1 MTGSSP
7 EDDKPATGL
16 LHRLWSRLAG
26 TPEDA
31 RDPRHGQSE
40 EAFGWRAGTKAP
52 DTPGGAVE
60 TTPPGSPGLVPPDQ
74 DRTQREGGLEPGLP
88 DDVPQGP
95 TTDPHLPPPV
105 TPPPV
110 PQGTPAPE
118 PQRVDQGAPRP
129 EPQPLPQGT
138 PEPQPLP
145 EGTEPQPQ
153 PADTGTPTPELQPI
167 AQGTVTISA
176 FDSNVDALIG
186 GLTDG
191 GNPDL
196 GLHLQQVPPQVQEAV
211 AQQVLWEIQQN
222 PKDFDIPPG
231 QAMHL
236 ADLEPKFVARW
247 SDTIND
253 IVLQKLQ
260 DLGYHPSM
268 GQGLVDTQA
277 LAASRSGAIVDAP
290 AAAEEYTEITG
301 QLTIRDADTGDQ
313 AFQAD
318 RIDGQYGTL
327 EITADGQWRY
337 AARES
342 QGAIQALGPDQHL
355 TEVIGVTTVDGHR
368 SEVTI
373 TIEGGLDAPSLS
385 VQAVA
390 AGQTAM
396 ETASAGP
403 SEVSIDAIEEQP
415 IALDL
420 SGHFGDADAEQ
431 RTASDGGDVT
441 VPEGDA
447 NVGISSLSGEP
458 EAPEAPVVSPEPGDP
473 YLGAIAN
480 TAPPETALTDRLPDA
495 TEDPYADALGIPA
508 GEGLPHDGVDGARL
522 VELDAGA
529 AVDGEPLADPEI
541 SAAEDIVDTDPADP
555 SQDDHQ
561 G

>member
-1 MTGSSP
+1 
-7 EDDKPATGL
+7 
-16 LHRLWSRLAG
+16 
-26 TPEDA
+26 
-31 RDPRHGQSE
+31 
-40 EAFGWRAGTKAP
+40 
-52 DTPGGAVE
+52 
-60 TTPPGSPGLVPPDQ
+60 
-74 DRTQREGGLEPGLP
+74 EPQP
-88 DDVPQGP
+88 I
-95 TTDPHLPPPV
+95 
-105 TPPPV
+105 
-110 PQGTPAPE
+110 PQGTPV
-118 PQRVDQGAPRP
+118 PQPQPQPVDQGAPRP
-129 EPQPLPQGT
+129 EPQPLPQVT
-138 PEPQPLP
+138 P
-145 EGTEPQPQ
+145 EPQPQ
-153 PADTGTPTPELQPI
+153 PADTGTPTPEPQPI

-176 FDSNVDALIG
+176 FDPNVDALIG

-290 AAAEEYTEITG
+290 AAAEECIEITG

-373 TIEGGLDAPSLS
+373 TIEGGLDAPTLS
-385 VQAVA
+385 VQSVA
-390 AGQTAM
+390 AGQTAT

-403 SEVSIDAIEEQP
+403 SEVSIDAIEDQP
-415 IALDL
+415 SALDL
-420 SGHFGDADAEQ
+420 SGHIGDADAEQ
-431 RTASDGGDVT
+431 HRATDVGDVT

-447 NVGISSLSGEP
+447 NVAISSLSGES

-473 YLGAIAN
+473 YLGAIAS

-508 GEGLPHDGVDGARL
+508 GEALPHDGVDGARL

-541 SAAEDIVDTDPADP
+541 SPAEDIVDTDPADP